1 MNREQIF
8 AEINDLQETQAY
20 KRTFDFVARFTAK
33 ANTADA
39 VTIPINNAGA
49 FKQLGY
55 NIKYTKNSTLTR
67 GGNTTNTKNSTLTS
81 VGTTTNICAVRL
93 KMRSQAANNTQ
104 SNDFVPVQLIA
115 TPGAADMPRYGTR
128 PFMYVYPKGDALVIE
143 YDNRAPAALVPG
155 DTYTMQDEQIEICF
169 NGNLYIID

>member
-1 MNREQIF
+1 MNREHIF
-8 AEINDLQETQAY
+8 EEIKDLQETQAY

-55 NIKYTKNSTLTR
+55 NIKYSKNSTLTR
-67 GGNTTNTKNSTLTS
+67 GGNTTN
-81 VGTTTNICAVRL
+81 ICAVKL

-143 YDNRAPAALVPG
+143 YDNRAPAALVTG
-155 DTYTMQDEQIEICF
+155 DTYKMQDEQIEICF
-169 NGNLYIID
+169 NGYLYVID

>member
-67 GGNTTNTKNSTLTS
+67 GGNTTN
-81 VGTTTNICAVRL
+81 ICAVKL

-104 SNDFVPVQLIA
+104 SNDFIPVQLLA
-115 TPGAADMPRYGTR
+115 TPGSADMPRYGSR

-143 YDNRAPAALVPG
+143 YDNRAPAALVSG
-155 DTYTMQDEQIEICF
+155 DTYTMRDEQIEICF
-169 NGNLYIID
+169 NGNLYVID

>member
-8 AEINDLQETQAY
+8 EEINDLQETQAY

-67 GGNTTNTKNSTLTS
+67 GGNTTN
-81 VGTTTNICAVRL
+81 ICAVRL

-104 SNDFVPVQLIA
+104 SNDFIPVQLLA

-143 YDNRAPAALVPG
+143 YDNRAPAALVSG

-169 NGNLYIID
+169 NGNLYVID

>member
-1 MNREQIF
+1 MNREHIF
-8 AEINDLQETQAY
+8 EEIKDLQETQAY

-55 NIKYTKNSTLTR
+55 NIKYSKNSTLTR
-67 GGNTTNTKNSTLTS
+67 GGNTTN
-81 VGTTTNICAVRL
+81 ICAVKL

-104 SNDFVPVQLIA
+104 SNDFLPVQLIA

-143 YDNRAPAALVPG
+143 YDNRAPAALVTG
-155 DTYTMQDEQIEICF
+155 DTYKMQDEQIEICF
-169 NGNLYIID
+169 NGYLYVID

>member
-8 AEINDLQETQAY
+8 AELNDLQETQAY

-55 NIKYTKNSTLTR
+55 NIRYTENSTLTR
-67 GGNTTNTKNSTLTS
+67 GGNTTK
-81 VGTTTNICAVRL
+81 ICAVKL

-104 SNDFVPVQLIA
+104 SNDFIPVQLLA
-115 TPGAADMPRYGTR
+115 TPGAKDMPRYGTR
-128 PFMYVYPKGDALVIE
+128 PFLYVYPKGDALVIE
-143 YDNRAPAALVPG
+143 YDNRKPAVLVPG
-155 DTYTMQDEQIEICF
+155 DEYTMQDEQIEICF
-169 NGNLYIID
+169 NGNLYVID

>member
-55 NIKYTKNSTLTR
+55 NIKYTKNSTLKR
-67 GGNTTNTKNSTLTS
+67 GGN
-81 VGTTTNICAVRL
+81 TTNICAVRL

-115 TPGAADMPRYGTR
+115 TPGASDMPRYGTR

-143 YDNRAPAALVPG
+143 YDNRAPDALVTG

-169 NGNLYIID
+169 NGNLYVID

>member
-55 NIKYTKNSTLTR
+55 NIKYTKNSTLAR
-67 GGNTTNTKNSTLTS
+67 GGNTTN
-81 VGTTTNICAVRL
+81 ICAVKL

-143 YDNRAPAALVPG
+143 YDNRAPAALVAG

>member
-39 VTIPINNAGA
+39 ITIPINNAGA

-55 NIKYTKNSTLTR
+55 NIKYTENSTLTHD
-67 GGNTTNTKNSTLTS
+67 GK
-81 VGTTTNICAVRL
+81 TTNICEVML

-104 SNDFVPVQLIA
+104 SNDFIPIQLLA
-115 TPGAADMPRYGTR
+115 TPGAAEMPRYGAR

-143 YDNRAPAALVPG
+143 YDNRAPSALVPG
-155 DTYTMQDEQIEICF
+155 DTYTMRDERIEICL
-169 NGNLYIID
+169 NGILYIID

>member
-67 GGNTTNTKNSTLTS
+67 GGNTS
-81 VGTTTNICAVRL
+81 NICAVKL

-143 YDNRAPAALVPG
+143 YDNRAPAALVTG

>member
-8 AEINDLQETQAY
+8 AEISDLQETQAY

-67 GGNTTNTKNSTLTS
+67 GGNA
-81 VGTTTNICAVRL
+81 TNICAVKL

-104 SNDFVPVQLIA
+104 SNDFVPVQLLA
-115 TPGAADMPRYGTR
+115 TPGAADMPRYGSR

-143 YDNRAPAALVPG
+143 YDNRAPTALVPG
-155 DTYTMQDEQIEICF
+155 DTYTMRDEQIEICF
-169 NGNLYIID
+169 NGNLYITD

>member
-55 NIKYTKNSTLTR
+55 NIKYTKNSTLIR
-67 GGNTTNTKNSTLTS
+67 GGNTTN
-81 VGTTTNICAVRL
+81 ICAVKL

-128 PFMYVYPKGDALVIE
+128 PFLYVYPKGDALVIE
-143 YDNRAPAALVPG
+143 YDNRAPAAFVPG

>member
-1 MNREQIF
+1 MNREHIF
-8 AEINDLQETQAY
+8 EEIKDLQETQAY

-55 NIKYTKNSTLTR
+55 NIKYSKNSTLTR
-67 GGNTTNTKNSTLTS
+67 GGNTTD
-81 VGTTTNICAVRL
+81 ICAVKL

-143 YDNRAPAALVPG
+143 YDNRAPAALVTG
-155 DTYTMQDEQIEICF
+155 DTYKMQDEQIEICF
-169 NGNLYIID
+169 NGYLYVID

>member
-55 NIKYTKNSTLTR
+55 NIKYTKNSTLAR
-67 GGNTTNTKNSTLTS
+67 GGNTS
-81 VGTTTNICAVRL
+81 NICAVKL

-115 TPGAADMPRYGTR
+115 TPGATDMPRYGTR

-143 YDNRAPAALVPG
+143 YDNRAPAALVTG

-169 NGNLYIID
+169 NGYLYVID

>member
-8 AEINDLQETQAY
+8 TEINDLQETQAY

-67 GGNTTNTKNSTLTS
+67 N
-81 VGTTTNICAVRL
+81 GTPTNICAVKL

-104 SNDFVPVQLIA
+104 SNDFIPVQLLA
-115 TPGAADMPRYGTR
+115 TPGAADMPRYGSR

-143 YDNRAPAALVPG
+143 YDNRAPTALVSG
-155 DTYTMQDEQIEICF
+155 DTYTMRDEQIEICF
-169 NGNLYIID
+169 NGNLYVTD

>member
-67 GGNTTNTKNSTLTS
+67 N
-81 VGTTTNICAVRL
+81 GTPTHICAVKL

-104 SNDFVPVQLIA
+104 SNDFVPVQLLA
-115 TPGAADMPRYGTR
+115 TPGAADMPRYGSR

-143 YDNRAPAALVPG
+143 YDNRAPAALVVG

-169 NGNLYIID
+169 NGNLYVID

>member
-8 AEINDLQETQAY
+8 SEINDLQETQAY

-67 GGNTTNTKNSTLTS
+67 GGNTTN
-81 VGTTTNICAVRL
+81 ICAVRL

-104 SNDFVPVQLIA
+104 SNDFIPIQLLA

-143 YDNRAPAALVPG
+143 YDNRAPAALVSG
-155 DTYTMQDEQIEICF
+155 DTYTMHDEQIEICF
-169 NGNLYIID
+169 NGNLYVID

>member
-67 GGNTTNTKNSTLTS
+67 GGNTTN
-81 VGTTTNICAVRL
+81 ICAVKL

-115 TPGAADMPRYGTR
+115 TPGGADMPRYGTR

-143 YDNRAPAALVPG
+143 YDNRAPAALVTG
-155 DTYTMQDEQIEICF
+155 DTYTMKDEQIEICF
-169 NGNLYIID
+169 NGYLYVID

>member
-55 NIKYTKNSTLTR
+55 NIKYTKNSTLAR
-67 GGNTTNTKNSTLTS
+67 GGNTS
-81 VGTTTNICAVRL
+81 NICAVKL

-115 TPGAADMPRYGTR
+115 TPGAADMPRYGSR

-143 YDNRAPAALVPG
+143 YDNREPAALVAG
-155 DTYTMQDEQIEICF
+155 DRYNMQDEQIEICF

>member
-8 AEINDLQETQAY
+8 AEISDLQETQAY

-67 GGNTTNTKNSTLTS
+67 GGNTTN
-81 VGTTTNICAVRL
+81 ICAVKL

-104 SNDFVPVQLIA
+104 SNDFIPVQLLA
-115 TPGAADMPRYGTR
+115 TPGAADMPRYGAR
-128 PFMYVYPKGDALVIE
+128 PFIYVYPKGDALVIE
-143 YDNRAPAALVPG
+143 YDNRKPPILVSG
-155 DTYTMQDEQIEICF
+155 DDYTMRDEQIEICF
-169 NGNLYIID
+169 NGNLYVID

>member
-8 AEINDLQETQAY
+8 AEISDLQETQAY

-67 GGNTTNTKNSTLTS
+67 GGNTTN
-81 VGTTTNICAVRL
+81 ICAVKL

-104 SNDFVPVQLIA
+104 SNDFIPVQLLA
-115 TPGAADMPRYGTR
+115 TPGAADMPRYGSR

-143 YDNRAPAALVPG
+143 YDNRAPAVLVEN
-155 DTYTMQDEQIEICF
+155 DSYAMRDEQIEICF
-169 NGNLYIID
+169 NGNLYVTD

>member
-67 GGNTTNTKNSTLTS
+67 GGNTTN
-81 VGTTTNICAVRL
+81 ICAVKL

-104 SNDFVPVQLIA
+104 SNDFIPIQLLA

-143 YDNRAPAALVPG
+143 YDNRAPVALVSG

-169 NGNLYIID
+169 NGNLYVID

>member
-8 AEINDLQETQAY
+8 SEINDLQETQAY

-55 NIKYTKNSTLTR
+55 NTRYTENSTLTR
-67 GGNTTNTKNSTLTS
+67 GGK
-81 VGTTTNICAVRL
+81 TTNICTVKL

-104 SNDFVPVQLIA
+104 SNDFIPIQLLA

-155 DTYTMQDEQIEICF
+155 DTYTIRDEQIEICF
-169 NGNLYIID
+169 NGNLYVID

>member
-33 ANTADA
+33 ADTADA

-67 GGNTTNTKNSTLTS
+67 GSN
-81 VGTTTNICAVRL
+81 TTNICAVRL

-104 SNDFVPVQLIA
+104 SNDFIPVQLLA

-128 PFMYVYPKGDALVIE
+128 PFMYIYPKGDALVIE
-143 YDNRAPAALVPG
+143 YDNRKPAVLVPG
-155 DTYTMQDEQIEICF
+155 DTYTMRDEQIEICF
-169 NGNLYIID
+169 NGNLYVID

>member
-67 GGNTTNTKNSTLTS
+67 GGNTTN
-81 VGTTTNICAVRL
+81 ICAVKL

-104 SNDFVPVQLIA
+104 SNDFIAVQLLA
-115 TPGAADMPRYGTR
+115 TPGAADMPRYGSR

-143 YDNRAPAALVPG
+143 YDNRAPAALVSG
-155 DTYTMQDEQIEICF
+155 DTYTMRDEQIEICF
-169 NGNLYIID
+169 NGNLYVTD